1 MKLKY
6 PKPPRYAVECPYCQ
20 RGYLGRWGR
29 WDIYLCQFDEKIAPD
44 SDDRKPFFSIYGAD
58 STGTEQEDYHSSD
71 AYDEEIIDS
80 ISIDEC
86 NLDIPLVVFNR
97 AKELLVIHIA
107 KILNS

>member
-29 WDIYLCQFDEKIAPD
+29 WDIYLCQFDEKIASDP
-44 SDDRKPFFSIYGAD
+44 DDRKPFFIIYGAD
-58 STGTEQEDYHSSD
+58 STGTEQQDYHELVS
-71 AYDEEIIDS
+71 ADEYIEDIG
-80 ISIDEC
+80 
-86 NLDIPLVVFNR
+86 LDDCTLDMPLVVFNR